1 MFARTIDLVK
11 WNKSIKTG
19 VLWADASTSLN
30 TNNDT
35 LSVWKVSNEQELGLA
50 AIAYLTSRDFKLTS
64 IHVTWI
70 EEGCLISNNIK
81 WEQENASTKISNMV
95 DKHFNLIG
103 LKHDDIGAISNL
115 IIQQIVNNKFKF
127 FTEKNVKD
135 LLINSIENNTLD
147 IEDLPRKVKKVLK
160 EEYGI

>member
-1 MFARTIDLVK
+1 
-11 WNKSIKTG
+11 
-19 VLWADASTSLN
+19 
-30 TNNDT
+30 
-35 LSVWKVSNEQELGLA
+35 
-50 AIAYLTSRDFKLTS
+50 
-64 IHVTWI
+64 
-70 EEGCLISNNIK
+70 
-81 WEQENASTKISNMV
+81 MV

-115 IIQQIVNNKFKF
+115 IIQQIMNNKFKF